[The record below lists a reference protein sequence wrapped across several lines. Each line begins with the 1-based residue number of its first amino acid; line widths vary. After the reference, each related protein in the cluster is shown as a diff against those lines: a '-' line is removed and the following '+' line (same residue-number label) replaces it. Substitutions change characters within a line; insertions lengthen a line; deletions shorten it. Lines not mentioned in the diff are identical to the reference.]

1 MQRLHKV
8 AHFNFGASLCLTELE
23 SLPDGS
29 MGANERAIE
38 ILSRLLHFNAVIDP
52 KKSKQRPRLL
62 QDPSSFFGSP
72 IIDSIYNY
80 QRYVHRWEERIN
92 QSLVRLGPYPP
103 KITFH
108 QVWSISPFS
117 VSRVRHL
124 QRTASETVF
133 WLERF
138 YIRISFAGNSLES
151 SFIFGEEKWDFITP
165 VVLYHFQLSSKEN
178 RYKHLR

>member
-1 MQRLHKV
+1 MICSSSQSFTGNPQKIPEQPYKLLGFMKRLHKV

-23 SLPDGS
+23 SLRDGS
-29 MGANERAIE
+29 NGANERAIE
-38 ILSRLLHFNAVIDP
+38 ILSLLLHFNAAIDP
-52 KKSKQRPRLL
+52 KKSKQRPRLS
-62 QDPSSFFGSP
+62 QDPSFFGSP

-108 QVWSISPFS
+108 QVWSISPFL

-124 QRTASETVF
+124 QRTNRPRN
-133 WLERF
+133 RF
-138 YIRISFAGNSLES
+138 SDS
-151 SFIFGEEKWDFITP
+151 KDFT
-165 VVLYHFQLSSKEN
+165 
-178 RYKHLR
+178 